1 MQAITS
7 PFSESW
13 GEYRLRKEDFSWHKA
28 NEGRLKGKW
37 LRGLWSNE
45 LYQERRSSTTG
56 RADDMMAVATLSLP
70 PTLKIQKFVELFKL
84 AYMHM
89 RFVHPML
96 GVTIET
102 NVLSIPLLPCFVYEQ
117 VTSFDEVQA
126 WADRT
131 VHVHTC
137 ESEQDRALSE
147 TDRIQCVRN
156 TVGTRPL
163 PISQHTREW
172 HIICFGREE
181 DAHHVALMS
190 YCAHSVS
197 DARAELL
204 LLQQLL
210 DEMARLE
217 GAWPVSASHPSHPA
231 AHEWGSEIKRL
242 TPSLM
247 EMIGVPIDAF
257 EEEAARELVSSV
269 SSEPSLRLD
278 EGRPIAEPELSETL
292 HARVVFSKEE
302 TDALHQAA
310 KAHGWSLTHLVDAA
324 RHMAYMQVRRPYL
337 EAWHWSPIP
346 EKLHTDFLIP
356 MDARYAI
363 LETFKDGASGH
374 VCNATE
380 GFTTTIPLMDPYY
393 IPIERELASSEKELH
408 ELSQVRTL
416 AYMTQSLCLQYN
428 AQKKRAKQRMMSS
441 IPTLVLA
448 GVFLPTYPFQSLSPE
463 GFSSVGVVD
472 RLLTTRIPLPGHTQP
487 IDIIDWTVGLL
498 MSKHRGS
505 LQFSLHIWTFQEQLN
520 LSVVHTPH
528 ITKERTAL
536 FLDTMRSTLK
546 LFLMAYEQH
555 GKPIDIPTAPPTP
568 FKEPTLFQYVG
579 RWLQSLL
586 SH

>member
-1 MQAITS
+1 MQALTS

-13 GEYRLRKEDFSWHKA
+13 GQYQLHKEDLSWHKA
-28 NEGRLKGKW
+28 TEGRLQGKW
-37 LRGLWSNE
+37 IRGLWSNE
-45 LYQERRSSTTG
+45 LYQERRSSSTG
-56 RADDMMAVATLSLP
+56 RADDMMVVATLSLP
-70 PTLKIQKFVELFKL
+70 STLEFQRFVELFKL

-102 NVLSIPLLPCFVYEQ
+102 NVLSIPLMPCFVYEQ
-117 VTSFDEVQA
+117 VTSLDEIQA

-137 ESEQDRALSE
+137 ESEHDRALCME
-147 TDRIQCVRN
+147 DRIQHVRN
-156 TVGTRPL
+156 TMGTRPL

-172 HIICFGREE
+172 HLIRFGRKE
-181 DAHHVALMS
+181 DTHRVALMS

-210 DEMARLE
+210 DQIVVLE
-217 GAWPVSASHPSHPA
+217 QEWPFSASHPRHPA
-231 AHEWGSEIKRL
+231 THEWGSEIERL

-247 EMIGVPIDAF
+247 EMMGVPLDAF
-257 EEEAARELVSSV
+257 EEEAAVELVKNLT
-269 SSEPSLRLD
+269 SEPSLRLD
-278 EGRPIAEPELSETL
+278 EGRPMAKPELTETM
-292 HARVVFSKEE
+292 HARVLFSKEE
-302 TDALHQAA
+302 THALHRAA

-337 EAWHWSPIP
+337 EAWHWNPIP

-356 MDARYAI
+356 MDARYAL
-363 LETFKDGASGH
+363 LEPYKDWAYGH

-380 GFTTTIPLMDPYY
+380 GFTTTLPLMDPYY
-393 IPIERELASSEKELH
+393 IPVERDLASSEKELY

-416 AYMTQSLCLQYN
+416 AYTAQSLCTQYHT
-428 AQKKRAKQRMMSS
+428 QKKRARQRMMSCT
-441 IPTLVLA
+441 PTLVLA
-448 GVFLPTYPFQSLSPE
+448 GVFLPTYPFQDLSPE
-463 GFSSVGVVD
+463 GFSSIGVVD
-472 RLLTTRIPLPGHTQP
+472 LLLNTRIPLPGHAEP
-487 IDIIDWTVGLL
+487 IEIIDWTVGLL

-505 LQFSLHIWTFQEQLN
+505 LQFSLHIWTFREQLN

-536 FLDTMRSTLK
+536 FLDTMRNTLK
-546 LFLMAYEQH
+546 LFLMAYEKH
-555 GKPIDIPTAPPTP
+555 GKPIDIPALPPTP
-568 FKEPTLFQYVG
+568 FKEPTLFQHIE
-579 RWLQSLL
+579 RWLQSHL